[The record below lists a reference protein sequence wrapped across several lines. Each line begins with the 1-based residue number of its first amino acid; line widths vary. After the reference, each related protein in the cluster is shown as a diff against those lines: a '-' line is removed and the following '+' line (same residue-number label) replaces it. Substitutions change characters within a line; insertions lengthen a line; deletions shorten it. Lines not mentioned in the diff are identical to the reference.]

1 MQLLEGR
8 PTAHGTIAV
17 TLLHADGL
25 TTLEGRPEEIAALA
39 TAMREVA
46 ALAGAIDGP
55 TGWLPEVVVGD
66 ASVEFRVT
74 GDGVAQL
81 RVTAGAAP

>member
-25 TTLEGRPEEIAALA
+25 TTLEGRPEEIGSLAA
-39 TAMREVA
+39 AMREVA
-46 ALAGAIDGP
+46 ALAGATDGP
-55 TGWLPEVVVGD
+55 TGWLSEVVVGD
-66 ASVEFRVT
+66 ASVGFRVAR
-74 GDGVAQL
+74 DRVAQL
-81 RVTAGAAP
+81 RVTAAAAL